1 MSHLENIT
9 IQGDLG
15 IFRQLPKAYRWQ
27 SVTELQTERCQDSPT
42 SSTNL
47 PYENYPDVDF
57 PWYISGRT
65 HKQLGRASLQAN
77 PFWLPHGNVYYLRG
91 DGKLGWS
98 FTDQAHNLILK
109 YINDALDVMCESESQ
124 YRGLFRPNVKESWE
138 AIDHN
143 TSQGFVLDD
152 LELKPETKKLSYFEV
167 TPGDSPAQKQVAQ
180 AVGFTTQNLIYLSE
194 RRNLH
199 PRIWVPNPEY
209 LAEIFSGTKDPIWFA
224 SLLGGFNSNFKND
237 CRFFACISNVNNW
250 HNVRGVF
257 QK

>member
-1 MSHLENIT
+1 M
-9 IQGDLG
+9 QGDLG
-15 IFRQLPKAYRWQ
+15 RFRQLPEAYRWQ
-27 SVTELQTERCQDSPT
+27 SVTELQNERCQDSPT
-42 SSTNL
+42 SPTNL

-57 PWYISGRT
+57 PWHISGWT
-65 HKQLGRASLQAN
+65 HKQLSRASLQDN
-77 PFWLPHGNVYYLRG
+77 SFWLPHGNVYYLRE

-109 YINDALDVMCESESQ
+109 YINDALDFMYESESQ

-152 LELKPETKKLSYFEV
+152 LELKPKTKKWSYFEV

-180 AVGFTTQNLIYLSE
+180 AVGFTTQNLICLSE

-199 PRIWVPNPEY
+199 PTIWVPNPEY
-209 LAEIFSGTKDPIWFA
+209 LAEIVSGTKDPIWFA
-224 SLLGGFNSNFKND
+224 SLLDGFNTHFNND
-237 CRFFACISNVNNW
+237 CRFFACISSVNNW